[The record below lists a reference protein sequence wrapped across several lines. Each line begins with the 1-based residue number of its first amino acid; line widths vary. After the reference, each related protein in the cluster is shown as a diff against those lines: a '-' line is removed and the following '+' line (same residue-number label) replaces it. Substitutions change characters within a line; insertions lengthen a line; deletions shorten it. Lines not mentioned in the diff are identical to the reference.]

1 MRVAIVLP
9 ICRCQRHPLQIASEF
24 RGMKPEG
31 RDLALEFLRALIMG
45 PHWVPKESALA
56 QFL

>member
-9 ICRCQRHPLQIASEF
+9 ISRCQRHPLRIASEF

-31 RDLALEFLRALIMG
+31 RDLALELLRALIMG
-45 PHWVPKESALA
+45 LDWVPKENALA
-56 QFL
+56 